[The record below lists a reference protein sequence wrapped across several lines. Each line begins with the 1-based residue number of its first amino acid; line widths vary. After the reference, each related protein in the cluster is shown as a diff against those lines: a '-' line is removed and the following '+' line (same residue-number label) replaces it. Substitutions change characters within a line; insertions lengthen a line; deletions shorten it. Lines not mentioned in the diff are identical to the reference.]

1 MPSWLVTSLLLSLLL
16 TIVANAALRLLPRR
30 PSRPTRLARPAPPA
44 GRGVRV
50 IVPWKAMLIASV
62 LGTIVLN
69 VLLRLG

>member
-1 MPSWLVTSLLLSLLL
+1 MPSWLVTSLLLSLVL